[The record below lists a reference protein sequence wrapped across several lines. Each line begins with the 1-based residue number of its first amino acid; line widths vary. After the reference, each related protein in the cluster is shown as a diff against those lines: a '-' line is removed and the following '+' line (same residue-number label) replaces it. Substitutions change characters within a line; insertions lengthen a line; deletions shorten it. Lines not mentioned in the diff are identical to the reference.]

1 MYCGKC
7 GAYIPDGY
15 EFCMKCGTKIDVSQ
29 IEVDKTSKTEVTQID
44 ESSEK
49 EDKHI
54 ENTEVGEVDSDKKQ
68 NISKRLKPIII
79 VGVIT
84 ILILIGIF
92 AMRCTN
98 EKDGYFLNIP
108 WGTEL
113 EDVQEKVIK
122 KYNAETRIEDQCVI
136 AAIKDYEGMKDV
148 TILPYFYC
156 EKNGTL
162 HTVLAI
168 ISPENGSSYTVEQ
181 AGEKLIE
188 KYIDLFGDAE
198 SPRTGSYKWTTKNS
212 VIELT
217 YIGDNSI
224 FLSYEEKQ

>member
-7 GAYIPDGY
+7 GANIPDGY
-15 EFCMKCGTKIDVSQ
+15 EFCMKCGAKIETSQ
-29 IEVDKTSKTEVTQID
+29 IKVDTINKTEVMQND
-44 ESSEK
+44 EVNET
-49 EDKHI
+49 EDMHI
-54 ENTEVGEVDSDKKQ
+54 ENTEVSEVDSDKKQ
-68 NISKRLKPIII
+68 NISKRLKSIII

-84 ILILIGIF
+84 ILILIGVF
-92 AMRCTN
+92 AMRGTN

-113 EDVQEKVIK
+113 EAVQEKVIK

-148 TILPYFYC
+148 TILPCFYC

-168 ISPENGSSYTVEQ
+168 LSPEDGSSYTVEQ

-188 KYIDLFGDAE
+188 KYSDLFGDAE

-224 FLSYEEKQ
+224 FLSYDEKH